1 MAAPISTPRPLARV
15 AAGKLPP
22 HDLDAEAAVLSTLL
36 LDSRRLTQVQLRAAD
51 FYSEANGRIYSAIVE
66 LAADERAVDTVTVGG
81 LLRDRQL
88 LASIGGAAYLAQ
100 IVDATPSVRNVG
112 AHAERVANLAR
123 DRRVLAAAH
132 RIVADGYDPTESYAA
147 DAVRA
152 LRHAADETRPAE
164 PTQPRPPDL
173 AALCASMPGRFLR
186 VPTGIHGLDLAM
198 RGGLRT
204 ANLAVVGGAPGGHK
218 TSIVGAMAY
227 RWARDGVPTPS
238 GRQPVLVSIM
248 ASDESR
254 DGYLSRFGQIEQIE
268 RDALDSEDLAVSRP
282 AWAAVAGHV
291 AALDG
296 RLTLWDPRDDQI
308 TVEQAAAM
316 LAADPRPMERRV
328 LIVDSLQAK
337 CGWASDDAGHDGPR
351 SQVDARLGA
360 AMHAAR
366 RLRLC
371 VVVLSELSRA
381 AYRQR
386 PAESGA
392 SRLATFK
399 ESGGI
404 EYDVD
409 QGIVLERVDD
419 EGRVDAHLV
428 KSRWGEVGA
437 VVRLR
442 RGGWLSYR
450 EEGIP
455 PTPSPEERAD
465 SRIDDLVAELVLCLR
480 RRGTPIPSRVD
491 LNGLV
496 RGERRLVV
504 AAVSRAIAEG
514 AILKGP
520 GGYRP
525 AQIGGSDA
533 AE

>member
-1 MAAPISTPRPLARV
+1 MTAAPSSYVAPAPRKI
-15 AAGKLPP
+15 AGRPPP
-22 HDLDAEAAVLSTLL
+22 HDLEAEAAVLSTLL
-36 LDSRRLTQVQLRAAD
+36 LDQRRLTQVQLRAAD
-51 FYSEANGRIYSAIVE
+51 FYSDANGRIYSAIVE
-66 LAADERAVDTVTVGG
+66 LAADQKPVDTVTVAG

-88 LASIGGAAYLAQ
+88 LASIGGPAYLAQ
-100 IVDATPSVRNVG
+100 IVDATPSVANVG
-112 AHAERVANLAR
+112 AHAERVATLAR
-123 DRRVLAAAH
+123 RRRVIDRAH
-132 RIVADGYDPTESYAA
+132 RIAAEGYGDVPEGWEQDAARSIADVAGP
-147 DAVRA
+147 V
-152 LRHAADETRPAE
+152 AE
-164 PTQPRPPDL
+164 PSQPRTPDL
-173 AALCASMPGRFLR
+173 AALCSSMPGRFLR
-186 VPTGIHGLDLAM
+186 IPTGIHGLDLAM

-218 TSIVGAMAY
+218 TSIIGATAY
-227 RWARDGVPTPS
+227 RWARDGVPTPA

-254 DGYLSRFGQIEQIE
+254 DGYLSRFGQIEQID
-268 RDALDSEDLAVSRP
+268 RDALDSEDLSVSRP

-291 AALDG
+291 TALDG
-296 RLTLWDPRDDQI
+296 RLTLWDPRDDRI
-308 TVEQAAAM
+308 TVEQAAER
-316 LAADPRPMERRV
+316 LAADPRPIERRV

-337 CGWASDDAGHDGPR
+337 CGWASDGAGHDGPR
-351 SQVDARLGA
+351 SLVDARLGA

-366 RLRLC
+366 HLRLC

-381 AYRQR
+381 GYRQR

-392 SRLATFK
+392 SRIATFK

-419 EGRVDAHLV
+419 EGRVDVHLV
-428 KSRWGEVGA
+428 KTRWGEVDS

-465 SRIDDLVAELVLCLR
+465 SRIDDLAAEIANRLR
-480 RRGTPIPSRVD
+480 RTGPISSRAD
-491 LNGLV
+491 LNALV
-496 RGERRLVV
+496 KGERRLVV
-504 AAVSRAIAEG
+504 AAVSRAIVG
-514 AILKGP
+514 GMVVKGP
-520 GGYRP
+520 GGYRA

-533 AE
+533 AG